1 MEYILNSN
9 DHKVTNIC
17 LRYNSHNLIRFI
29 NQKIS
34 LTSIIFYNYFENITD
49 KFTMSANYKNK
60 LIITTF
66 QNGSYNISD
75 INQIIDDTIQERF
88 NITEKPIIISVDVN
102 RYAILIIIKKDWEL
116 KLDKN
121 FMNLFGFSKYVF
133 NEGYHR
139 SDLIPN
145 VDKVKLLKIY
155 CNLIDNREYDE
166 FLTNVYIKG
175 GISDQVT
182 YENDNIYKSK
192 EILNSSFNC
201 IEICIKNQNIIPV
214 NMKNLFFQISICI
227 S

>member
-1 MEYILNSN
+1 
-9 DHKVTNIC
+9 
-17 LRYNSHNLIRFI
+17 
-29 NQKIS
+29 
-34 LTSIIFYNYFENITD
+34 
-49 KFTMSANYKNK
+49 MSVYYKNK
-60 LIITTF
+60 LIIMTF
-66 QNGSYNISD
+66 QNGSYDISD
-75 INQIIDDTIQERF
+75 INQIIDDTIKEKF
-88 NITEKPIIISVDVN
+88 NITEQPITISVDVN

-145 VDKVKLLKIY
+145 VDKIKFSKIY
-155 CNLIDNREYDE
+155 CNLIDNREYNE

-192 EILNSSFNC
+192 
-201 IEICIKNQNIIPV
+201 KH
-214 NMKNLFFQISICI
+214 
-227 S
+227 